1 MFAIGPQN
9 PRPASTVPG
18 RSSFPC
24 GHVAGTIPE
33 WASRHGRL
41 YFLRI
46 DSGSVDFPGNKATA
60 ARRYFSSRNARA
72 AAMAACRW
80 LIPDL
85 YDGSICA

>member
-9 PRPASTVPG
+9 PRPAGTVPD

-24 GHVAGTIPE
+24 NHVAGTIPE

-46 DSGSVDFPGNKATA
+46 NRGSVAFPGNKATA
-60 ARRYFSSRNARA
+60 ARRYFSSRNAHA

-85 YDGSICA
+85 NSGSISA